1 MSAARIGGNVSD
13 INSTAGVMTDTGV
26 AAVDA
31 GSEATNFSNTMEGEV
46 TDVTEV
52 LSSRFIDLADGLRS
66 AITAAKNR
74 LAATDWEGS
83 SQAAATDTEAALNSE
98 VDNVLTNALDSVQ
111 EFKTFMMA
119 RATEFVS
126 MVEGDFNTI
135 MGNID
140 TAYGDLGTAS
150 ETFARNLEE
159 ADRTITF
166 NG

>member
-13 INSTAGVMTDTGV
+13 IVDTAGVMTDTGV

-31 GSEATNFSNTMEGEV
+31 GSEATSFSNTMEGEI

-52 LSSRFIDLADGLRS
+52 LSARFIDLADGLRT

-74 LAATDWEGS
+74 LASTDWEGS
-83 SQAAATDTEAALNSE
+83 SQAAATETEAALNTE
-98 VDNVLTNALDSVQ
+98 VDNVLTNSLDSVQ

-119 RATEFVS
+119 RATDFVS

-140 TAYGDLGTAS
+140 AAYADLGTAS
-150 ETFARNLEE
+150 ETFAQNLER
-159 ADRTITF
+159 ADETITF